1 MPKLGADHENLDTK
15 IYHELKSMI
24 LERKLR
30 AGEKIFQDKLAHDLG
45 VSRTPLVNALKYLE
59 REKLVKALPR
69 RGYVVRQF
77 TEEEMISIFELREV
91 LEGLAARRAAANI
104 SEAQVT
110 RLEGFFKKFK
120 QLKDLNDYK
129 RYENEDRR
137 FHNFVAQLGSKE
149 FLKTIL
155 EAYNI
160 IAFSYQVDVYEGLVR
175 PPHETI
181 TEHLAIIR
189 AITKRNPDKAEELMR
204 SHLRK
209 SLNQLK
215 KDFEE
220 KQKST
225 LAAVHS

>member
-110 RLEGFFKKFK
+110 RFRLSAWKGFSRNSSRSRTSMTTSATKTRTADF
-120 QLKDLNDYK
+120 
-129 RYENEDRR
+129 
-137 FHNFVAQLGSKE
+137 
-149 FLKTIL
+149 TIL
-155 EAYNI
+155 WPNWEAKN
-160 IAFSYQVDVYEGLVR
+160 F
-175 PPHETI
+175 
-181 TEHLAIIR
+181 
-189 AITKRNPDKAEELMR
+189 
-204 SHLRK
+204 
-209 SLNQLK
+209 
-215 KDFEE
+215 
-220 KQKST
+220 
-225 LAAVHS
+225 